1 MTLSYFHHIVYVL
14 MYSPFSLSFACLE
27 FQAVN
32 SSGQDPGTVNL
43 RAWLVHVITMINCD
57 ASVVR
62 VEFILL
68 ILRQL
73 SYLPS
78 GPFMVD
84 DLF

>member
-1 MTLSYFHHIVYVL
+1 MALSSFHHIAYVL
-14 MYSPFSLSFACLE
+14 LFFSPSPAWT

-57 ASVVR
+57 ASIVR

-73 SYLPS
+73 S
-78 GPFMVD
+78 
-84 DLF
+84 